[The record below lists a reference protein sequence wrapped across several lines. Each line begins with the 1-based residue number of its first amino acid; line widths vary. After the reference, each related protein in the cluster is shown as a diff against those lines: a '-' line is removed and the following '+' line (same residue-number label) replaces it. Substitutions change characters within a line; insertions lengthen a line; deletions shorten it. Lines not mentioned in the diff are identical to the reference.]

1 MGPRRGLLRE
11 KMVGFVVWLTGLSG
25 AGKSTLASLL
35 TQDLTAKGV
44 HVECLDGDEV
54 RKNLSHGL
62 GFARED
68 RDRNVRRIGYVARM
82 VARSGACAI
91 TAAISPYEALRE
103 EIRRT
108 TENFIEV
115 YCECPLD
122 VLTERD
128 PKGLYKRALA
138 GEIKNFTGVNDPYE
152 APQDPEVHLRTDL
165 MSPEECLE
173 RIVNYLDG
181 RGLLRTGQR
190 GLADLPPPFG
200 GEVFEARRLAEE
212 DKQLPPLVID
222 SDLRDQVRFVAA
234 GFTSPLSGFMSQ
246 REAVK
251 VLRGSALER
260 GTPWW
265 DRAFVLP
272 LSPEAEARLDLRQAS
287 AKPVLLTC
295 DGEAIARVTIE
306 DVWQSEQ
313 GRFASGPI
321 DAVAGLESTAR
332 ALRRKTAETPT
343 GHGIALF
350 SQSAPTAWSG
360 AALRGAQFSADHIAL
375 FVPTECAAAW
385 QAHCSDVE
393 GVSLVTVPQS
403 IPFGSHRARTVI
415 AKSIGAVKAAELE
428 S

>member
-1 MGPRRGLLRE
+1 
-11 KMVGFVVWLTGLSG
+11 MVGFVVWLTGLSG

-35 TQDLTAKGV
+35 TQELTAKGV

-103 EIRRT
+103 EIRRR

-115 YCECPLD
+115 YCECPLE

-165 MSPEECLE
+165 MSPDDCIFA
-173 RIVNYLDG
+173 IVDYLDS
-181 RGLLRTGQR
+181 RGLIRTAQR
-190 GLADLPPPFG
+190 GQVELPPPFG
-200 GEVFEARRLAEE
+200 GEVFEARGLGEE
-212 DKQLPPLVID
+212 DLQLPVLGIEP
-222 SDLRDQVRFVAA
+222 SLREEVRFVAG
-234 GFTSPLSGFMSQ
+234 GFTSPLSGFMSE
-246 REAVK
+246 REATK
-251 VLRGSALER
+251 VVRSAALER

-272 LSPEAEARLDLRQAS
+272 LTSEAQAQLELPPKGGKS
-287 AKPVLLTC
+287 VLLTC
-295 DGEAIARVTIE
+295 AGEPVARVTIE
-306 DVWQSEQ
+306 EVWHTDA
-313 GRFASGPI
+313 GRYASGPI
-321 DAVAGLESTAR
+321 DAVTGLLSTAR
-332 ALRRKTAETPT
+332 GLRRKLAGTQM

-350 SQSAPTAWSG
+350 TNGSPGEVSR
-360 AALRGAQFSADHIAL
+360 AALKGALSAADHVAL
-375 FVPTECAAAW
+375 FVPPGSFAAW
-385 QAHCSDVE
+385 QETCSAWDR
-393 GVSLVTVPQS
+393 VSLVMVPEQ
-403 IPFGSHRARTVI
+403 IPFASERARTVI
-415 AKSIGAVKAAELE
+415 AKSIGAVKASELE